1 MTATPNACAAPQ
13 CRRRKSAGRCPS
25 SPARRYFFFDTCHS
39 GNVLGGKP
47 LRRDM
52 NRLINELSSAET
64 GVVVFAASTG
74 QQLSAEDPAWGN
86 GAFTKALLE
95 GLSGKADYSKR
106 GVVTIN
112 ALDLYIAER
121 VAELTRNQQTPTTA
135 KPLTIANFPIAAVR

>member
-1 MTATPNACAAPQ
+1 
-13 CRRRKSAGRCPS
+13 
-25 SPARRYFFFDTCHS
+25 
-39 GNVLGGKP
+39 
-47 LRRDM
+47 M